1 MIEGI
6 RYDRGKVSKAI
17 ITDDGFLKAHAVV
30 TRAGIF
36 EYLNADGSVRY
47 ELRHP
52 DDVFNSDSLETLKM
66 RPITNGHPEQK
77 LVNAD
82 NAKEL
87 AIGYTGE
94 TVEVNDKFIVASL
107 RVTDAKSI
115 KDIQS
120 GKRQE
125 LSLGYKVDLI
135 PERGTYDGQE
145 YTHRQTNIRYNHLAI
160 VDKARAGESAKIHLD
175 GADAMEVQSN
185 HNEYALNFD
194 KEIEMTEIKLATVQL
209 DGLEYKASPEIA
221 NAYKKASDKSAEL
234 QVKVDS
240 LTADVDKLK
249 AERDDVK
256 QKLDDALK
264 VDMADKIKEG
274 VKARVSLIES
284 VKAIMGEKANEFK
297 FDSMSDKEIKIQ
309 VIKEK
314 CPTVNVDSES
324 DVYLDARFNILVE
337 QKQDTSVESD
347 EMKLQRE
354 KLNIKSD
361 GKGGESANDARKA
374 MIADLTKQGA
384 K

>member
-1 MIEGI
+1 M
-6 RYDRGKVSKAI
+6 
-17 ITDDGFLKAHAVV
+17 TDVKLTAV
-30 TRAGIF
+30 
-36 EYLNADGSVRY
+36 
-47 ELRHP
+47 H
-52 DDVFNSDSLETLKM
+52 
-66 RPITNGHPEQK
+66 
-77 LVNAD
+77 
-82 NAKEL
+82 
-87 AIGYTGE
+87 
-94 TVEVNDKFIVASL
+94 
-107 RVTDAKSI
+107 
-115 KDIQS
+115 
-120 GKRQE
+120 
-125 LSLGYKVDLI
+125 
-135 PERGTYDGQE
+135 
-145 YTHRQTNIRYNHLAI
+145 
-160 VDKARAGESAKIHLD
+160 
-175 GADAMEVQSN
+175 
-185 HNEYALNFD
+185 
-194 KEIEMTEIKLATVQL
+194 L
-209 DGLEYKASPEIA
+209 DGLEYKASPEVA

-297 FDSMSDKEIKIQ
+297 FDSMSDKEIKVQ

-314 CPTVNVDSES
+314 CPKVNVDSES